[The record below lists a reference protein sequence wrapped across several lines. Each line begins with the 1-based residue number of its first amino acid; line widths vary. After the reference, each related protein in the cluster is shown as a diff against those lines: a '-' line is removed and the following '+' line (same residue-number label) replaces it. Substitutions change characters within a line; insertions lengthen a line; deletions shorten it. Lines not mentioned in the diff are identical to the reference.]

1 MASTIA
7 STSPTIE
14 STKARRTLLR
24 YNHSLGD
31 LDSVTID
38 DALKTNETLSESF
51 KDQLESELDINN
63 IVILSYDAGSF
74 WFINTYTRNN
84 KERV

>member
-14 STKARRTLLR
+14 STKARRTLVR

-31 LDSVTID
+31 FESVTID
-38 DALKTNETLSESF
+38 DVLKTTETLSESF
-51 KDQLESELDINN
+51 KDIIEEDLDINN
-63 IVILSYDAGSF
+63 ILVLGIDGGLF
-74 WFINTYTRNN
+74 
-84 KERV
+84 

>member
-7 STSPTIE
+7 STSSIE
-14 STKARRTLLR
+14 SDKARRTLLR

-31 LDSVTID
+31 FDSVTID
-38 DALKTNETLSESF
+38 DALKTSETLSESF
-51 KDQLESELDINN
+51 KDSLESELDINN
-63 IVILSYDAGSF
+63 IVVMSYDAGSF
-74 WFINTYTRNN
+74 WVINIYTRSN

>member
-31 LDSVTID
+31 FDSVTID
-38 DALKTNETLSESF
+38 DVLKTTETLSESF
-51 KDQLESELDINN
+51 KDIIEEDLDINN
-63 IVILSYDAGSF
+63 ILVLTYDGGVF
-74 WFINTYTRNN
+74 
-84 KERV
+84 

>member
-31 LDSVTID
+31 FDSVTID
-38 DALKTNETLSESF
+38 DVLKTTETLSESF
-51 KDQLESELDINN
+51 KDIIEEDLDISK
-63 IVILSYDAGSF
+63 ILVLHYDGGVF
-74 WFINTYTRNN
+74 
-84 KERV
+84 

>member
-31 LDSVTID
+31 FESVTID
-38 DALKTNETLSESF
+38 DVLKTTETLSESF
-51 KDQLESELDINN
+51 KDIIEEDLDINN
-63 IVILSYDAGSF
+63 ISVLTYDGGVF
-74 WFINTYTRNN
+74 
-84 KERV
+84 

>member
-31 LDSVTID
+31 FESVTID
-38 DALKTNETLSESF
+38 DVLKTTETLSESF
-51 KDQLESELDINN
+51 KDIIEEDLDVNN
-63 IVILSYDAGSF
+63 ILVLTYDGGVF
-74 WFINTYTRNN
+74 
-84 KERV
+84 

>member
-7 STSPTIE
+7 STSTIE

-31 LDSVTID
+31 FDSVTID
-38 DALKTNETLSESF
+38 DVLKTTETLSESF
-51 KDQLESELDINN
+51 KDIIEEGLDISN
-63 IVILSYDAGSF
+63 ILVLHYDGGVF
-74 WFINTYTRNN
+74 
-84 KERV
+84 

>member
-7 STSPTIE
+7 STSTIE

-31 LDSVTID
+31 FDSVTID
-38 DALKTNETLSESF
+38 DVLKTTETLSESF
-51 KDQLESELDINN
+51 KDIIEEDLESLG
-63 IVILSYDAGSF
+63 LTYDGGVF
-74 WFINTYTRNN
+74 
-84 KERV
+84 

>member
-14 STKARRTLLR
+14 STKARRTLVR

-31 LDSVTID
+31 FESVTID
-38 DALKTNETLSESF
+38 DVLKTTETLSESF
-51 KDQLESELDINN
+51 KDIIEEDLDISN
-63 IVILSYDAGSF
+63 ILVLTYDGGVF
-74 WFINTYTRNN
+74 
-84 KERV
+84 

>member
-7 STSPTIE
+7 STSTIE

-31 LDSVTID
+31 FDSVTID
-38 DALKTNETLSESF
+38 DALKTSETLSESF
-51 KDQLESELDINN
+51 KDRLESELDINN

>member
-7 STSPTIE
+7 STSTIE
-14 STKARRTLLR
+14 STKARRTLLK

-31 LDSVTID
+31 FDSVTID
-38 DALKTNETLSESF
+38 DALKTSETLSDSF

-74 WFINTYTRNN
+74 WVINIYTRNN
-84 KERV
+84 KDRV

>member
-7 STSPTIE
+7 STSTIE

-31 LDSVTID
+31 FDSVTID
-38 DALKTNETLSESF
+38 DVLKTTETLSESF
-51 KDQLESELDINN
+51 KDIIEEDLESLGIT
-63 IVILSYDAGSF
+63 YDGGVF
-74 WFINTYTRNN
+74 
-84 KERV
+84 

>member
-31 LDSVTID
+31 FESVTID
-38 DALKTNETLSESF
+38 DVLKTTETLSESF
-51 KDQLESELDINN
+51 KDIIEGDLDISN
-63 IVILSYDAGSF
+63 ILVLHYDGGVF
-74 WFINTYTRNN
+74 
-84 KERV
+84 

>member
-31 LDSVTID
+31 FDSVTID
-38 DALKTNETLSESF
+38 DVLKTTETLSESF
-51 KDQLESELDINN
+51 KDIIEEDLDINN
-63 IVILSYDAGSF
+63 ILVLGIDGGVF
-74 WFINTYTRNN
+74 
-84 KERV
+84 

>member
-31 LDSVTID
+31 FDSVTID
-38 DALKTNETLSESF
+38 DVLKTTETLSESF
-51 KDQLESELDINN
+51 KDIIEGDLDISN
-63 IVILSYDAGSF
+63 ILVLHYDGGVF
-74 WFINTYTRNN
+74 
-84 KERV
+84 

>member
-7 STSPTIE
+7 STSTIE
-14 STKARRTLLR
+14 STKARRTLLK

-31 LDSVTID
+31 FDSVTID
-38 DALKTNETLSESF
+38 DALKTSETLSESF

-63 IVILSYDAGSF
+63 IVVLSYDAGSF
-74 WFINTYTRNN
+74 
-84 KERV
+84 

>member
-31 LDSVTID
+31 FDSVTID
-38 DALKTNETLSESF
+38 DVLKTTETLSESF
-51 KDQLESELDINN
+51 KDIIEGDLDINN
-63 IVILSYDAGSF
+63 ILVLHYDGGVF
-74 WFINTYTRNN
+74 
-84 KERV
+84 

>member
-7 STSPTIE
+7 STSSIE
-14 STKARRTLLR
+14 SSKARRTLLR

-31 LDSVTID
+31 FDSVTID
-38 DALKTNETLSESF
+38 DVLKTSETLSESF

>member
-1 MASTIA
+1 MASKIA

-31 LDSVTID
+31 FDSVTID
-38 DALKTNETLSESF
+38 DVLKTTETLSESF
-51 KDQLESELDINN
+51 KDIIEEDLDVNN
-63 IVILSYDAGSF
+63 ILILTYDGGVF
-74 WFINTYTRNN
+74 
-84 KERV
+84 

>member
-31 LDSVTID
+31 FESVTID
-38 DALKTNETLSESF
+38 DVLKTTETLSESF
-51 KDQLESELDINN
+51 KDIIEEDLDISN
-63 IVILSYDAGSF
+63 ILVLHYDGGVF
-74 WFINTYTRNN
+74 
-84 KERV
+84 

>member
-31 LDSVTID
+31 FDSVTID
-38 DALKTNETLSESF
+38 DVLKTTETLSESF
-51 KDQLESELDINN
+51 KDIIEGDLDISN
-63 IVILSYDAGSF
+63 ILVLTYDGGVF
-74 WFINTYTRNN
+74 
-84 KERV
+84 

>member
-31 LDSVTID
+31 FDSVTID
-38 DALKTNETLSESF
+38 DVLKTTETLSESF
-51 KDQLESELDINN
+51 KDIIEEDLDINN
-63 IVILSYDAGSF
+63 ILVLGIDGGLF
-74 WFINTYTRNN
+74 
-84 KERV
+84 

>member
-14 STKARRTLLR
+14 STKARRTLVR

-31 LDSVTID
+31 FESVTID
-38 DALKTNETLSESF
+38 DVLKTTETLSESF
-51 KDQLESELDINN
+51 KDIIEEDLDINN
-63 IVILSYDAGSF
+63 ILVLTYDGGVF
-74 WFINTYTRNN
+74 
-84 KERV
+84 

>member
-14 STKARRTLLR
+14 STKARRTLVR

-31 LDSVTID
+31 FESVTID
-38 DALKTNETLSESF
+38 DVLKTTETLSESF
-51 KDQLESELDINN
+51 KDIIEEDLDVNN
-63 IVILSYDAGSF
+63 ILVLTYDGGVF
-74 WFINTYTRNN
+74 
-84 KERV
+84 

>member
-7 STSPTIE
+7 STSTIE
-14 STKARRTLLR
+14 SAKARRTLLR

-31 LDSVTID
+31 FDSVTID
-38 DALKTNETLSESF
+38 DVLKTSETLSESF